1 MWYDQFRDIAQ
12 FELLHIGSTQVT
24 LGSVGAALT
33 LMLMFM
39 VAAWIIGTALKRLRQ
54 RTREGSGALYLTE
67 KLLSYGL
74 VIFGIAAGLGTL
86 GLDLS
91 SLAVFAGAIGIGL
104 GLGLQGVVKEFVSG
118 LVLISDR
125 AVHIGDY
132 VELPDGTRG
141 LVQEIGPR
149 ATRIRNNDNVYLL
162 VPNSMLI
169 ENTMIN
175 WTLRGDTRRIH
186 VPFVVAF
193 GADKEK
199 VRDAVLAAAHEVPFT
214 MPDTAT
220 RKTQVWMTGY
230 GDSALNFELVVWP
243 TLDAVKRPKAMNAAY
258 TWAIDDALRK
268 ASIEIP
274 YPQRELRVRSFFGAE
289 GAEAL
294 DALDALDIDRRAQA
308 PPPAPEHTTND
319 AAEDLMQPEPD
330 PEPEQLEE
338 REPTLAAAPLKDVK
352 RG

>member
-1 MWYDQFRDIAQ
+1 MWTGQLPDLSNT
-12 FELLHIGSTQVT
+12 ELLRFGDAQIT
-24 LGSVGAALT
+24 LGGAVGAAAV
-33 LMLMFM
+33 MLAFM
-39 VAAWIIGTALKRLRQ
+39 LAAWAAGTALRRIRQ
-54 RTREGSGALYLTE
+54 RTREGNAALYLTE

-74 VIFGIAAGLGTL
+74 VIFGLIAGLSNL

-91 SLAVFAGAIGIGL
+91 SIAVFAGALGIGL

-149 ATRIRNNDNVYLL
+149 ATRVRNNDNVYLL
-162 VPNSMLI
+162 IPNSKLI
-169 ENTMIN
+169 ENTLIN

-186 VPFVVAF
+186 VPFAVAY

-199 VRDAVLAAAHEVPFT
+199 VRECVLAAAHEVPFT

-230 GDSALNFELVVWP
+230 GESALNFELVVWP
-243 TLDAVKRPKAMNAAY
+243 TLEAVKRPRAMQAAY

-268 ASIEIP
+268 ANIEVP
-274 YPQRELRVRSFFGAE
+274 YPQRELRLRSFFGAE
-289 GAEAL
+289 GA
-294 DALDALDIDRRAQA
+294 DALKALQLKPVREAAESRAA
-308 PPPAPEHTTND
+308 ATTND
-319 AAEDLMQPEPD
+319 AAEDLMQPEPE
-330 PEPEQLEE
+330 PEPEELQE
-338 REPTLAAAPLKDVK
+338 K
-352 RG
+352 RSA